1 MVNYHK
7 HLFNCEYNASIKRA
21 CIACKWEEWQRTK
34 RIPLS
39 VIGKTF
45 EQQLTQADAKLLH
58 EMLIGV

>member
-1 MVNYHK
+1 MINYHK
-7 HLFNCEYNASIKRA
+7 HLVGCMNNESLRRC

-39 VIGKTF
+39 IIGKTF